1 MKPDAAIK
9 KAAEALLAA
18 RRVTLACH
26 LNPDGDALGS
36 TLGLALAL
44 ERSNREVVTLC
55 QDAVPP
61 AYGFLPGS
69 DRMLT
74 EPPHGWEPDV
84 AVGLDCDTEPRLGA
98 VAPFVLNA
106 PVVIDIDHHTG
117 SGPFGDIRVLDPTA
131 SSTSQQVFYLLRAM
145 NIDLDRD
152 IATCL
157 LAGIMFDT
165 GAFRFSNTSP
175 ETLEAGARLVEAGAQ
190 PHNIAREMFEN
201 RPFASLKLLGRALVG
216 ARVQDG
222 IVWSVL
228 TRRDF
233 RETGAEESE
242 TDGIINHLM
251 ATRDV
256 RAAVLLRETGH
267 GVKASLR
274 SRPPID
280 VAVVARAYG
289 GGGHVLAS
297 GCTIDRPLD
306 EAAKE
311 LIARILEQNGH
322 REGGSPD
329 S

>member
-1 MKPDAAIK
+1 MKPDSSMR
-9 KAAEALLAA
+9 KAAQALLGA
-18 RRVTLACH
+18 RRITLACH
-26 LNPDGDALGS
+26 VNPDGDALGA

-44 ERSNREVVTLC
+44 ERSDRQVVTLC

-69 DRMLT
+69 DRMLA

-84 AVGLDCDTEPRLGA
+84 AVGLDCDTEPRLGT
-98 VAPFVLNA
+98 VAPFVLGA

-131 SSTSQQVFYLLRAM
+131 SSTSQQVYYLLKMMR
-145 NIDLDRD
+145 IEPDRD
-152 IATCL
+152 VATCL

-175 ETLEAGARLVEAGAQ
+175 ETFEAGARLVEAGAQ
-190 PHNIAREMFEN
+190 PAFLAREMFEN
-201 RPFASLKLLGRALVG
+201 RPYASLKLLGRALVG

-222 IVWSVL
+222 IIWSAL

-242 TDGIINHLM
+242 TEGIINHLM

-256 RAAVLLRETGH
+256 RAAILLRETAH

-280 VAVVARAYG
+280 VAAVARSFG

-311 LIARILEQNGH
+311 LVARIREQDG
-322 REGGSPD
+322 RSEECGPEW
-329 S
+329 